1 MICAYCGKPM
11 EKGVLRSRDAAVW
24 LPYEKRNALFGAA
37 EFHKGA
43 IELSGFS
50 FLKGSTLVAY
60 CCKACQ
66 KIVID
71 YATEQNAPPNA

>member
-1 MICAYCGKPM
+1 MVCPYCKKPI

-24 LPYEKRNALFGAA
+24 LPYQKRNALFGAA
-37 EFHKGA
+37 ELNKGA
-43 IELSGFS
+43 IQLNEFS

-60 CCKACQ
+60 CCKACE

-71 YATEQNAPPNA
+71 YAAEQNTPPTA